1 MMRPEGQRPKVSVI
15 VPTYNE
21 VENVGRLI
29 KALAASNSP
38 AELEVIVVDDGST
51 DGTLEVVRYLARQL
65 GNLKLLVRPGKRGI
79 GSAYRDGLRLAEG
92 DVVVQMDGDLS
103 HRPEDL
109 PKLLE
114 ALREADLVVGSRYVR
129 GGRVV
134 GWSALRLL
142 TSKVANLLARLLL
155 RPGVRDATSGF
166 KAWRKEAF
174 EACVARSRRDSY
186 EFQVELVY
194 LARLLGFRARE
205 VPITFVGRRQGS
217 SKLRLAD
224 VVAFLSGLL
233 SLLLRRP

>member
-1 MMRPEGQRPKVSVI
+1 MRPEGQRPKVSVI

-109 PKLLE
+109 PKL
-114 ALREADLVVGSRYVR
+114 
-129 GGRVV
+129 
-134 GWSALRLL
+134 
-142 TSKVANLLARLLL
+142 
-155 RPGVRDATSGF
+155 
-166 KAWRKEAF
+166 
-174 EACVARSRRDSY
+174 
-186 EFQVELVY
+186 
-194 LARLLGFRARE
+194 
-205 VPITFVGRRQGS
+205 
-217 SKLRLAD
+217 
-224 VVAFLSGLL
+224 
-233 SLLLRRP
+233 

>member
-1 MMRPEGQRPKVSVI
+1 MRPEGQRPKVSVI

-29 KALAASNSP
+29 KALAASNPP

-51 DGTLEVVRYLARQL
+51 DGTLEVVGYLARRL

-79 GSAYRDGLRLAEG
+79 GSAYRDGLRSAEG

-109 PKLLE
+109 PKLLG

-129 GGRVV
+129 GGRAV

-142 TSKVANLLARLLL
+142 MSKVANLLARLLL

-166 KAWRKEAF
+166 R
-174 EACVARSRRDSY
+174 ACGPR
-186 EFQVELVY
+186 
-194 LARLLGFRARE
+194 ARLRM
-205 VPITFVGRRQGS
+205 
-217 SKLRLAD
+217 
-224 VVAFLSGLL
+224 
-233 SLLLRRP
+233 